1 MNITNA
7 RVIVCCPGRNFVT
20 LKIETDEG
28 LTGIGD
34 ATLNGRELAVAA
46 YLTEHVIPCLI
57 DPDIHLLHDVTTA
70 SRRSRPGGSARRWNL
85 APAASRTRWSTA
97 SCRARRT
104 PTANASLHGLACAT
118 PGRWSASPFST
129 GSSKTASRTA
139 GPIGRPVAR
148 LVTHAE
154 PFEKLKLC
162 IVNGSHSALAYLG
175 AVAGW
180 PTVDRAIAEPAMHHY
195 LDTLMR
201 DEIAPT
207 LPALPGLDLNE
218 YRARLLQRFANPELQ
233 HQTQQITMDNSQK
246 LPRRLPGTVR
256 DRLAA
261 HIPIERLALA
271 MATWLHDL
279 RGINLAGVTYVIHDP
294 LGADLAARL
303 AYARAA
309 GSVHDGVAHFVA
321 FAPVFGDLG
330 ASPRF
335 IADVARHALSLQQR
349 GVAGTL
355 GGQP

>member
-1 MNITNA
+1 MVD
-7 RVIVCCPGRNFVT
+7 RVVPRT
-20 LKIETDEG
+20 TDA
-28 LTGIGD
+28 D
-34 ATLNGRELAVAA
+34 RER
-46 YLTEHVIPCLI
+46 I
-57 DPDIHLLHDVTTA
+57 
-70 SRRSRPGGSARRWNL
+70 SARL
-85 APAASRTRWSTA
+85 
-97 SCRARRT
+97 
-104 PTANASLHGLACAT
+104 GLRDAW
-118 PGRWSASPFST
+118 PVVGEPFFDWVIEDRF
-129 GSSKTASRTA
+129 AY
-139 GPIGRPVAR
+139 GRPDWQAGGAR

-154 PFEKLKLC
+154 PFEKLKLRM
-162 IVNGSHSALAYLG
+162 VNGSHSALAYLG

-271 MATWLHDL
+271 MAAWLHDL